1 MEQFE
6 RSKRYLNRVR
16 NIYSGILSPIGH
28 DSDSYDDDVISFFIH
43 CYHVRDWIIHLNKI
57 GITAR
62 QVDQFIN
69 DHVPLRICADLAN
82 GSKHCQLTRNL
93 RTDRQPHFISKQRKT
108 SFWLTGS
115 GGGNYME
122 SKYKILSGGIIYD
135 ALELAEESVLL
146 WTDFINSMKLQF
158 NSIQV

>member
-28 DSDSYDDDVISFFIH
+28 DRDSYDDDVISFFIH